1 MSDLTPNEI
10 LAQLKTRGFEDG
22 FSQTPLRRFRARL
35 TNIGGSMVQRG
46 QMQESRLEVI
56 YSFAEIEVIE
66 STETFIAPVTDLA
79 IMHSNRKRS
88 GMGYLGASIDAIV
101 NAGLPADAP
110 MDQVKGQDFLIGKM
124 QEWAFTP
131 GHMIWDG
138 NAREERPRDCW
149 TVVWVEGI
157 SPAPAA
163 TSAPAT
169 TTTAT
174 LPAPVATAMSSTQ
187 QALTLLNG
195 KTEAQWHQVVFNDDV
210 VKADA
215 NLVNSLIARTFL
227 TPLETAGIVTKD
239 ANGVYAV
246 DLSKL
251 TT

>member
-10 LAQLKTRGFEDG
+10 LAQLKTRGFEEG
-22 FSQTPLRRFRARL
+22 FQQTSLRRFRARL

-46 QMQESRLEVI
+46 QMQESRLEVV

-88 GMGYLGASIDAIV
+88 GMGYLGASIDAII

-110 MDQVKGQDFLIGKM
+110 IDQVKGQDFLIGKL
-124 QEWAFTP
+124 QEWALTP

-149 TVVWVEGI
+149 TVLWVEGI

-163 TSAPAT
+163 TATPAT
-169 TTTAT
+169 AA
-174 LPAPVATAMSSTQ
+174 APVAATPAAAPQSSTR

-195 KTEAQWHQVVFNDDV
+195 KTEAQWHQVVFNDDI

-215 NLVNSLIARTFL
+215 NLVNSLIARSFL
-227 TPLETAGIVTKD
+227 PPLETAGIVTKD

-246 DLSKL
+246 DLGKL